1 MKSLP
6 ALLLA
11 ALSLAVAAPSA
22 NATIV
27 IGQSVAG
34 VQLSATRAQV
44 NRKLGPPVS
53 HIGPELL
60 YPESVGLRV
69 RFKHGRVVKI
79 LSYLQRQQTSGG
91 ITIGSRRAQLARFY
105 PHAKCQE
112 GHSPAYL
119 YCVVAA
125 HLHGR
130 ASYTGFLFE
139 AADAGVVEIEL
150 GYGSVAQALK
160 HP

>member
-125 HLHGR
+125 TSTAAR
-130 ASYTGFLFE
+130 RTPASCSKPQMPAWSRSSSAT
-139 AADAGVVEIEL
+139 AA
-150 GYGSVAQALK
+150 SPK
-160 HP
+160 P